1 MDNLFMNN
9 NYNRPDDTF
18 GDATARMTEEI
29 FADGVDRAVLLMRH
43 SAREYRRDIHDLENP
58 LTEEGRDLAARFGAR
73 LPDVDLRGYSSPV
86 KRCTDTADL
95 AIQGS
100 SAASRGGVVG
110 KVRDIEAFGV
120 FYALDQIRMWKGLR
134 EAGGLA
140 NYVGSW
146 FAGEISQAAMMQPQ
160 RAVSMV
166 LEVMLDK
173 LRAPTPRPGTRQLDL
188 CVTHD
193 MTIFT
198 MRHGAGLEP
207 VDAED
212 VKFMDGLLMFEKD
225 GRVFFASQHGSV
237 VEVDDVLLAHSR

>member
-1 MDNLFMNN
+1 MNN
-9 NYNRPDDTF
+9 QNIKKNYSHPNDTF

-29 FADGVDRAVLLMRH
+29 FGDGVDRAVLLMRH

-58 LTEEGRDLAARFGAR
+58 LTEEGRALASRFGSR

-86 KRCTDTADL
+86 QRCTDTASL
-95 AIQGS
+95 AIAGS
-100 SAASRGGVVG
+100 SAATRGGVVS

-134 EAGGLA
+134 DAGGLA
-140 NYVGSW
+140 SYVGSW
-146 FAGEISQAAMMQPQ
+146 FAGEISQAAMMHPR
-160 RAVSMV
+160 RAVAMV

-173 LRAPTPRPGTRQLDL
+173 LKAPAAQARSRQLDL

-207 VDAED
+207 VDAAD
-212 VKFMDGLLMFEKD
+212 VQFMDGLLMFEKA
-225 GRVFFASQHGSV
+225 GRVFFASQHGGV
-237 VEVDDVLLAHSR
+237 VEVDDKLLAHSR